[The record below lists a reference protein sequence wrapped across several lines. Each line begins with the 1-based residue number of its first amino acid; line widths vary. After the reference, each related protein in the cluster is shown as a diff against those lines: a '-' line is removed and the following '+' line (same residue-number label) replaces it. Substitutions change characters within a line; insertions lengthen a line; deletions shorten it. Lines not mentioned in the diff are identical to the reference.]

1 MNYERLLTMALVL
14 ITSGLGTSI
23 NARQISLEQ
32 ARQKAAG
39 FWNKQI
45 GKTGQLRAK
54 AVARQTAPYYIFNDE
69 EKGFVIIAGDD
80 AAKTVLGYSTEN
92 TFDEQNIPD
101 GLKAMLDNYSRQI
114 TALQTAG
121 NSIAAYKAPQT
132 RAAVGEK
139 QLQTA
144 KWKQTGVF
152 AQYTPKNT
160 YTGCVATAMGIVM
173 RYHKHPAVGRY
184 RNKFQSSY
192 AGGILEA
199 NFFRHYA
206 WNNMP
211 TEETGTNGN
220 QFDDVA
226 KLMLDLGIATNM
238 NYGTDGSGT
247 TIDAIEYALKIY
259 FKYSLNAKCLSA
271 DSYDDAEWKSILR
284 NEIDNDRPIIYRA
297 TNEKSGGG
305 HAFVIDGYK
314 GEDMFS
320 FNWGWGGSYNGY
332 YALGKITDSKIAY
345 NLDQVGLLGIEP
357 ETESPLKLHL
367 HVDKPGSFRD
377 FMESNYE
384 NKLIEQLVVSGNVNH
399 NDISAAR
406 STAYI
411 VLNADF
417 SNATFT
423 NEPRSYWVLNGM
435 SNLMSLILPNGI
447 TAIESP
453 GFRNSNRL
461 MDITIPAT
469 VKTICDEAFAGCKR
483 LDNITILSQTP
494 PALGRD
500 VFWNVPVESATLH
513 VPAGSRNAYAEAV
526 NGWEQFTNITD
537 DAKDIY
543 TGISSLTNDGK
554 DNLHK
559 VLTVNNK
566 RIATT
571 DGNSIDIY
579 DTLGRLIRSK
589 CNAATVESGLYIV
602 KSKGQSVM
610 IAVP

>member
-1 MNYERLLTMALVL
+1 MTYERLLTLALVL
-14 ITSGLGTSI
+14 MTSATGMKLD
-23 NARQISLEQ
+23 ARQITLEQ

-39 FWNKQI
+39 FWNKQ
-45 GKTGQLRAK
+45 TGQTRQLRAK
-54 AVARQTAPYYIFNDE
+54 AVASQTAPYYIFNDE

-80 AAKTVLGYSTEN
+80 AAKTVLGYSTEG

-114 TALQTAG
+114 TALQAAG
-121 NSIAAYKAPQT
+121 GNIAAYKAPQT

-144 KWKQTGVF
+144 KWAQTGVF

-160 YTGCVATAMGIVM
+160 YTGCAATAMGIVM

-184 RNKFQSSY
+184 RNRYLSNY

-199 NFFRHYA
+199 DFFRHYA

-211 TEETGTNGN
+211 TEANGTNS

-226 KLMLDLGIATNM
+226 KLMADLGVATNM
-238 NYGTDGSGT
+238 YYGYKDGSGASVYAVE
-247 TIDAIEYALKIY
+247 DALKIY
-259 FKYSLNAKCLSA
+259 FKYSMNAKDLRA
-271 DSYDDAEWKSILR
+271 DSYSDAEWKSMLR
-284 NEIDNDRPIIYRA
+284 NEIDNNRPIIYQA
-297 TNEKSGGG
+297 TNEKSNIG
-305 HAFVIDGYK
+305 HVFVIDGYK
-314 GEDMFS
+314 GNDMFS
-320 FNWGWGGSYNGY
+320 FNWGWGGYCNGY
-332 YALGKITDSKIAY
+332 YALGKITDSEVAF

-423 NEPRSYWVLNGM
+423 KEPRSYWTLNSM
-435 SNLMSLILPNGI
+435 PNLKSLILPNGI

-453 GFRNSNRL
+453 GFRNSKHL
-461 MDITIPAT
+461 LDITIPAT
-469 VKTICDEAFAGCKR
+469 VKTICDEAFSGCNT
-483 LDNITILSQTP
+483 LESITILGQTP
-494 PALGRD
+494 PALGND
-500 VFWNVPVESATLH
+500 VFWNVPLESATLH
-513 VPAGSRNAYAEAV
+513 VPAGSRDAYAEAV
-526 NGWEQFTNITD
+526 NGWEQFTNIIG

-543 TGISSLTNDGK
+543 TGISSLANDETN
-554 DNLHK
+554 NLHK
-559 VLTVNNK
+559 VLTVKNK

-571 DGNSIDIY
+571 DGSSIDIY
-579 DTLGRLIRSK
+579 DMLGRLIGSK
-589 CNAATVESGLYIV
+589 CNAATVESGLYVV

>member
-1 MNYERLLTMALVL
+1 MTYERLLTLALVL
-14 ITSGLGTSI
+14 MTSATGMKLD
-23 NARQISLEQ
+23 ARQITLEQ

-39 FWNKQI
+39 FWNKQ
-45 GKTGQLRAK
+45 TGQTRQLRAK
-54 AVARQTAPYYIFNDE
+54 AVASQTAPYYIFNGALEPD
-69 EKGFVIIAGDD
+69 AG
-80 AAKTVLGYSTEN
+80 LTE
-92 TFDEQNIPD
+92 
-101 GLKAMLDNYSRQI
+101 
-114 TALQTAG
+114 ALQAAG
-121 NSIAAYKAPQT
+121 GNIAAYKAPQT

-144 KWKQTGVF
+144 KWAQTGVF

-160 YTGCVATAMGIVM
+160 YTGCAATAMGIVM
-173 RYHKHPAVGRY
+173 RYHKHPAVGMSRNRY
-184 RNKFQSSY
+184 LSNY

-199 NFFRHYA
+199 DFFRHYA

-211 TEETGTNGN
+211 TEANGTNS

-226 KLMLDLGIATNM
+226 KLMADLGIATDM
-238 NYGTDGSGT
+238 KYGTDGSGT
-247 TIDAIEYALKIY
+247 TLDAIEYALKIY
-259 FKYSLNAKCLSA
+259 FKYSLNAKLLRA
-271 DSYDDAEWKSILR
+271 DSYSDAEWKSMLR
-284 NEIDNDRPIIYRA
+284 NEIDNNRPIIYRA

-320 FNWGWGGSYNGY
+320 FNWGWGGNSNGY
-332 YALGKITDSKIAY
+332 YALGKITDSNVAY
-345 NLDQVGLLGIEP
+345 NLDQAGLFGIEP

-423 NEPRSYWVLNGM
+423 KEPRSYWTLNSM
-435 SNLMSLILPNGI
+435 PNLKSLILPNGI
-447 TAIESP
+447 TTIESP
-453 GFRNSNRL
+453 GFRNSKHL
-461 MDITIPAT
+461 LDITIPAT
-469 VKTICDEAFAGCKR
+469 VKTICDEAFSGCNT
-483 LDNITILSQTP
+483 LESITILGQTP
-494 PALGRD
+494 PALGND
-500 VFWNVPVESATLH
+500 VFWNVPLESATLH
-513 VPAGSRNAYAEAV
+513 VPAGSRDAYAEAV
-526 NGWEQFTNITD
+526 NGWEQFTNIIG

-543 TGISSLTNDGK
+543 TGISSLANDETN
-554 DNLHK
+554 NLHK
-559 VLTVNNK
+559 VLTVKNK

-571 DGNSIDIY
+571 DGSSIDIY
-579 DTLGRLIRSK
+579 DMLGRLIGSK
-589 CNAATVESGLYIV
+589 CNTATVESGLYVV

>member
-1 MNYERLLTMALVL
+1 MTYERLLTLALVL
-14 ITSGLGTSI
+14 MTSATGMKLD
-23 NARQISLEQ
+23 ARQITLEQ

-39 FWNKQI
+39 FWNKQ
-45 GKTGQLRAK
+45 TGQTRQLRAK
-54 AVARQTAPYYIFNDE
+54 AVASQTAPYYIFNDE

-80 AAKTVLGYSTEN
+80 AAKTVLGYSTEG

-114 TALQTAG
+114 TALQAAG
-121 NSIAAYKAPQT
+121 GNIAAYKAPQT

-144 KWKQTGVF
+144 KWAQTGVF

-160 YTGCVATAMGIVM
+160 YTGCAATAMGIVM
-173 RYHKHPAVGRY
+173 RYHKHPAVGMSRNRY
-184 RNKFQSSY
+184 LSNY

-199 NFFRHYA
+199 DFFRHYA

-211 TEETGTNGN
+211 TEANGTNS

-226 KLMLDLGIATNM
+226 KLMADLGIATDM
-238 NYGTDGSGT
+238 KYGTDGSGT
-247 TIDAIEYALKIY
+247 TLDAIEYALKIY
-259 FKYSLNAKCLSA
+259 FKYSLNAKLLRA
-271 DSYDDAEWKSILR
+271 DSYSDAEWKSMLR
-284 NEIDNDRPIIYRA
+284 NEIDNNRPIIYRA

-320 FNWGWGGSYNGY
+320 FNWGWGGNSNGY
-332 YALGKITDSKIAY
+332 YALGKITDSNVAY
-345 NLDQVGLLGIEP
+345 NLDQAGLFGIEP

-423 NEPRSYWVLNGM
+423 KEPRSYWTLNSM
-435 SNLMSLILPNGI
+435 PNLKSLILPNGI
-447 TAIESP
+447 TTIESP
-453 GFRNSNRL
+453 GFRNSKHL
-461 MDITIPAT
+461 LDITIPAT
-469 VKTICDEAFAGCKR
+469 VKTICDEAFSGCNT
-483 LDNITILSQTP
+483 LESITILGQTP
-494 PALGRD
+494 PALGND
-500 VFWNVPVESATLH
+500 VFWNVPLESATLH
-513 VPAGSRNAYAEAV
+513 VPAGSRDAYAEAV
-526 NGWEQFTNITD
+526 NGWEQFTNIIG

-543 TGISSLTNDGK
+543 TGISSLANDETN
-554 DNLHK
+554 NLHK
-559 VLTVNNK
+559 ILTVKNK

-571 DGNSIDIY
+571 DGSSIDIY
-579 DTLGRLIRSK
+579 DMLGRLIGSK
-589 CNAATVESGLYIV
+589 CNTATVESGLYVV

>member
-1 MNYERLLTMALVL
+1 MIKKRIFMGIIALSM
-14 ITSGLGTSI
+14 IFTGI
-23 NARQISLEQ
+23 NARKITVEQ
-32 ARQKAAG
+32 ARQKAYD
-39 FWNKQI
+39 FWNIQ
-45 GKTGQLRAK
+45 TGQAKQLRAK
-54 AVARQTAPYYIFNDE
+54 AVSSEQEAPYYIFNNQD
-69 EKGFVIIAGDD
+69 KGFVIISGDD
-80 AAKTVLGYSTEN
+80 AAKTVLGYSTEG

-101 GLKAMLDNYSRQI
+101 GLKDMLDSYSKQI
-114 TALQTAG
+114 SALQVAG
-121 NSIAAYKAPQT
+121 NNAPVYQEAKT
-132 RAAVGEK
+132 RTATGEK

-152 AQYTPKNT
+152 AKYTPNNT
-160 YTGCVATAMGIVM
+160 YTGCAATAMGIVM
-173 RYHKHPAVGRY
+173 RYHKHPAVGMSRNRY
-184 RNKFQSSY
+184 LSDY

-199 NFFRHYA
+199 DFFRHYA

-211 TEETGTNGN
+211 TEETETNSS

-226 KLMLDLGIATNM
+226 KLMADLGIATNM
-238 NYGTDGSGT
+238 IYGSDGSGT
-247 TIDAIEYALKIY
+247 TLEAIVYALKIY
-259 FKYSLNAKCLSA
+259 FKYSLNAKDLRA
-271 DSYDDAEWKSILR
+271 DSYGDAEWKSMLR

-297 TNEKSGGG
+297 TNEKNGAG

-320 FNWGWGGSYNGY
+320 FNWGWGGYCNGY
-332 YALGKITDSKIAY
+332 YAIGKITDSNVAY
-345 NLDQVGLLGIEP
+345 NLDQAGLFGIEP

-406 STAYI
+406 SNAYI

-435 SNLMSLILPNGI
+435 TNLKSLILPNGI

-453 GFRNSNRL
+453 GFRNSKHL
-461 MDITIPAT
+461 LDITIPAT
-469 VKTICDEAFAGCKR
+469 VKTIGDEAFAGCNT
-483 LDNITILSQTP
+483 LDNITILGQTP

-500 VFWNVPVESATLH
+500 VFWSVPVESATLH
-513 VPAGSRNAYAEAV
+513 VPAGSRDAYAEAV
-526 NGWEQFTNITD
+526 NGWEQFANIEG

-543 TGISSLTNDGK
+543 TGIKSLKNDNA
-554 DNLHK
+554 DLHK
-559 VLTVNNK
+559 TITVKGK
-566 RIATT
+566 RIEAPAGTFM
-571 DGNSIDIY
+571 DVY
-579 DTLGRLIRSK
+579 DTLGRTIGNNCS
-589 CNAATVESGLYIV
+589 TVTVKSGIYIV
-602 KSKGQSVM
+602 KSQGKSIKVV
-610 IAVP
+610 VP